1 MAYFFTFLFITT
13 AYITPGVLFGPLGP
27 YHIEIVFAVLAFLA
41 SIPSLGSSGL
51 LRFPQTYA
59 ALGICF
65 AAVVS
70 IAAGGW
76 LGGIPQIC
84 YSLLPV
90 VAGFFLAAINC
101 RKKWHIQLIVLSL
114 FVCSV
119 FYIAQGVLALRS
131 NDLHSAYLYSN
142 EAVPRVRGLGTVNDP
157 NDFAQMMVSLIPL
170 VFLWRSKSRIANVIL
185 VGVPIAVL
193 IYGMFLTHSRGSSL
207 ALTAMIIVAL
217 RRKIGTIP
225 AAILAGGLLAGILAA
240 GWGAGR
246 AVSIDTG
253 EGRLDAWAAGLQYIK
268 AHPLVGIGY
277 AGFGDVYGM
286 TAHNSV
292 VVCAAEIGIPGFLCW
307 VLFLFSTFRISVPL
321 GSTEKLTEAQGQD
334 AGRGPPVLSASELWT
349 ATRALA
355 TPAAMQ
361 LDADAASPA
370 IAQWGRANLVAPIA
384 STIAPEEL
392 RRIAR
397 LMTISLTGFL
407 AAGWFLS
414 RAFNIWL
421 FLYCGIVCAL
431 LRAANGSGIQ
441 IERDPPSFLL
451 RWSAGIGVLLLLIV
465 YILLR
470 VHNVVG

>member
-1 MAYFFTFLFITT
+1 MAYLFTFLFITT

-27 YHIEIVFAVLAFLA
+27 YHIEIIFAVLAILA
-41 SIPSLGSSGL
+41 SIPALGSSGL
-51 LRFPQTYA
+51 LRMPQAYA
-59 ALGICF
+59 ALGICL

-76 LGGIPQIC
+76 LGGIPKIC

-90 VAGFFLAAINC
+90 VAGFLLAAVNC

-119 FYIAQGVLALRS
+119 FYIVQGAMA
-131 NDLHSAYLYSN
+131 LHSNNLLSDYLYSK

-157 NDFAQMMVSLIPL
+157 NDFAQLMVSLIPL
-170 VFLWRSKSRIANVIL
+170 TFLWRSKSRIANVVL

-193 IYGMFLTHSRGSSL
+193 IFGMYLTHSRGSSL
-207 ALTAMIIVAL
+207 ALTAMIVVAL

-225 AAILAGGLLAGILAA
+225 AAILAGGLLAGVLAA

-246 AVSIDTG
+246 AVSIDSG
-253 EGRLDAWAAGLQYIK
+253 EGRLDAWSAGLQYVK

-277 AGFGDVYGM
+277 SQFGDVYGI

-292 VVCAAEIGIPGFLCW
+292 VVCVAEIGVPGFLCW
-307 VLFLFSTFRISVPL
+307 VLFLFSTFRISIPL
-321 GSTEKLTEAQGQD
+321 STAQELREEQGRD
-334 AGRGPPVLSASELWT
+334 AGRGPPVLSASDLW
-349 ATRALA
+349 AAKRAIA
-355 TPAAMQ
+355 PPAAMQ
-361 LDADAASPA
+361 LDTGSASPA
-370 IAQWGRANLVAPIA
+370 VAQWGRATLVAPVV
-384 STIAPEEL
+384 STIPPEEL

-397 LMTISLTGFL
+397 LMTVSLTGFL

-421 FLYCGIVCAL
+421 FMYCGIVCAL
-431 LRAANGSGIQ
+431 LRAASENGVTIP
-441 IERDPPSFLL
+441 RDRPVFLL
-451 RWSAGIGVLLLLIV
+451 RWSLYIGILLLLAV
-465 YILLR
+465 YIILR